1 MFLKVCGIT
10 RIEDAEHAAA
20 HGATALG
27 FVFWPASPRYIAP
40 EHAASIVARLPAAV
54 STVGV
59 FVNEPVAG
67 IRQAVEQS
75 GVTTVQLHGDE
86 PVSYA
91 SQLTQPLLRAL
102 SVDAATTSE
111 WPLETTILLD
121 AANADRR
128 GGTGRQVDW
137 TKAQAIARTRRVV
150 LAGGL
155 TPENVEAAV
164 TQVEPWGVDV
174 SSGVELAPGLKDA
187 ARVTAFLQRA
197 RLAFDGLGR

>member
-1 MFLKVCGIT
+1 MFLKICGIT
-10 RIEDAEHAAA
+10 RVEDAEHAVA

-40 EHAASIVARLPAAV
+40 EEAAAIVARVPAAV
-54 STVGV
+54 ATVGV

-67 IRQAVEQS
+67 IRQAVERS

-91 SQLTQPLLRAL
+91 SELTQPLLRAL
-102 SVDAATTSE
+102 GVDAAATSE

-121 AANADRR
+121 AADRERR
-128 GGTGRQVDW
+128 GGTGTQVDW
-137 TKAQAIARTRRVV
+137 TKARSIARARRVV

-155 TPENVEAAV
+155 SPENVEAAV
-164 TQVEPWGVDV
+164 AQVEPWGVDV
-174 SSGVELAPGLKDA
+174 SSGVETAPGVKDA

-197 RLAFDGLGR
+197 RLAFEALER

>member
-1 MFLKVCGIT
+1 MFLKICGIT
-10 RIEDAEHAAA
+10 RGEDADHAVA

-40 EHAASIVARLPAAV
+40 EDAAAIVARMPSAV

-67 IRQAVEQS
+67 IRQAVERS
-75 GVTTVQLHGDE
+75 GVSTVQLHGDE

-102 SVDAATTSE
+102 SLDAATTSQ
-111 WPLETTILLD
+111 WPLDTTILLD
-121 AANADRR
+121 AADAERR

-155 TPENVEAAV
+155 TPENVQVAV
-164 TQVEPWGVDV
+164 AQVEPWGVDV
-174 SSGVELAPGLKDA
+174 SSGVESAPGVKDA

>member
-1 MFLKVCGIT
+1 MFLKICGIR
-10 RIEDAEHAAA
+10 RIEDAEHAVA

-40 EHAASIVARLPAAV
+40 EEAAAIVARVPSALA
-54 STVGV
+54 TVGV
-59 FVNEPVAG
+59 FVNETLAG
-67 IRQAVEQS
+67 IRQAVERS

-91 SQLTQPLLRAL
+91 SELTQPLLRAL

-111 WPLETTILLD
+111 WPFETTILID
-121 AANADRR
+121 AADADRR

-164 TQVEPWGVDV
+164 AQVEPWGVDV
-174 SSGVELAPGLKDA
+174 SSGVESAPGVKDA
-187 ARVTAFLQRA
+187 ARVAAFLQRA
-197 RLAFDGLGR
+197 RVAFDGLGR

>member
-1 MFLKVCGIT
+1 MFLKICGIT
-10 RIEDAEHAAA
+10 RAEDADHAVAQ
-20 HGATALG
+20 GATALG
-27 FVFWPASPRYIAP
+27 FIFWPASPRYIAP
-40 EHAASIVARLPAAV
+40 EEAAAIVARVPSAV
-54 STVGV
+54 ATVGV

-67 IRQAVEQS
+67 IRQAIGRS
-75 GVTTVQLHGDE
+75 GVTSVQLHGDE

-91 SQLTQPLLRAL
+91 EELTQPLLRAL
-102 SVDAATTSE
+102 GVDAAATTD

-121 AANADRR
+121 VADRDLR

-137 TKAQAIARTRRVV
+137 TKAHSIARTRRVV

-155 TPENVEAAV
+155 SPENVEAGVAW
-164 TQVEPWGVDV
+164 VEPWGVDV
-174 SSGVELAPGLKDA
+174 SSGVESAPGVKDA